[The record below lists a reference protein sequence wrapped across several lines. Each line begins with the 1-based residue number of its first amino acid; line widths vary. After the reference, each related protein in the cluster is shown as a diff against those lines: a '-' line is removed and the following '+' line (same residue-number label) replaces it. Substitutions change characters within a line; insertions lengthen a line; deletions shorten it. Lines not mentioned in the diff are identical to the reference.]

1 MRVKSNFQNQLFGR
15 TTWVECTWWTR
26 PSSLLPFPP
35 FLYKPFLY
43 YFNPFC
49 PRRAFISAQ
58 GSGAP
63 PRRRQKGLWRS
74 WTCDGGKHPKS
85 VKTMA
90 RRVGRTGHMLLR
102 LKYFP
107 FLLISIEDEEGVVGA
122 LYFYICH
129 SSASSAQ
136 RSCYIHHHIHPNQ
149 WMGQPPFGQWFVICI
164 VYNFV
169 FGVNFIISWRKQ
181 RVKIFTIW
189 FGQAWVGNRIIDVFD
204 DLPKYLDIN
213 YFVSLV
219 GSCLLCLYHVAS
231 KICCW
236 MFITSEPNVIS

>member
-1 MRVKSNFQNQLFGR
+1 MTSEDGVQALYSFAPKYFSNVTKEKNISATMRVKSNFQNQLFGR
-15 TTWVECTWWTR
+15 TTWVECTWWAR

-107 FLLISIEDEEGVVGA
+107 FLLISIEDEEGVVWTKGGRC
-122 LYFYICH
+122 I
-129 SSASSAQ
+129 S
-136 RSCYIHHHIHPNQ
+136 I
-149 WMGQPPFGQWFVICI
+149 FVIPQP
-164 VYNFV
+164 VLPSAAV
-169 FGVNFIISWRKQ
+169 TFII
-181 RVKIFTIW
+181 IFILINE
-189 FGQAWVGNRIIDVFD
+189 WVNPLSVS
-204 DLPKYLDIN
+204 DL
-213 YFVSLV
+213 
-219 GSCLLCLYHVAS
+219 
-231 KICCW
+231 
-236 MFITSEPNVIS
+236 